1 MVHERKCKFT
11 IIAAFYVLIIVTEYN
26 YFCGMILIRKHLL
39 FILLAGTMSIFFSC
53 KKKDKIDNDSSLKLS
68 FSTDTIFFDTV
79 FSTIGSITQRLVV
92 YNDNDGMLSVTQ
104 IRLAGGD
111 ASNYRINID
120 GDPSLAVNDVEIP
133 GHDSIFIFVRVTI
146 DPNNQNTP
154 FVVADSILFSVN
166 GNLQDIDLVSWGQN
180 ARFFKQATLRGNIV
194 WDSLL
199 PYVIFGSIRID
210 TSSSLLIMPGC
221 KLFFHKSAYL
231 AVSYDASLQ
240 VYGNLEHPVRFQGD
254 RLDPFYRDLPGQWTG
269 ILMESGSKEH
279 VINYGIIKNGVFGIL
294 IDEPRNQMN
303 PMLILDN
310 TIIQN
315 TTADGI
321 FAYATSITSTNCVLA
336 NCGGSALWVEN
347 GGSYDFR
354 QLTIGNYWG
363 SSVRFAPSLY
373 IRNHSFDT
381 TGGQS
386 PGPLTNT
393 FFGNTIIYGSD
404 VNEIQFDE
412 MEGVPFE
419 IVFDHCLLRTQSPIT
434 DPQRYISCFANEDP
448 LFVDTQLF
456 DLRIDSLSPA
466 IGKGVQMGVPF
477 DIEGVDRGTAPDL
490 GAYQWVP
497 VR

>member
-1 MVHERKCKFT
+1 MNLSRIPF
-11 IIAAFYVLIIVTEYN
+11 ALFLFAGLF
-26 YFCGMILIRKHLL
+26 LL
-39 FILLAGTMSIFFSC
+39 LFSC
-53 KKKDKIDNDSSLKLS
+53 KKRDKIDTDPSLKLT
-68 FSTDTIFFDTV
+68 FSSDTVFFDTV
-79 FSTIGSITQRLVV
+79 FASIGSVTQRLIV
-92 YNDNDGMLSVTQ
+92 YNGNDGMVNIDQ

-120 GDPSLAVNDVEIP
+120 GSPSPSVSNVEIP
-133 GHDSIFIFVRVTI
+133 GHDSLFVFIRVTI

-154 FVVADSILFSVN
+154 FVVADSILFHVN

-180 ARFFKQATLRGNIV
+180 ARFFHQANLQGNIV

-199 PYVIFGSIRID
+199 PYVIYGSVRID

-221 KLFFHKSAYL
+221 KLYFHKNAYM
-231 AVSYDASLQ
+231 AVSFDASLK
-240 VYGNLEHPVRFQGD
+240 VYGTLDHPVRMQGD

-294 IDEPRNQMN
+294 IDEKRNQPD
-303 PMLILDN
+303 PMLMLDN
-310 TIIQN
+310 TIIRN
-315 TTADGI
+315 MTADAI
-321 FAYATSITSTNCVLA
+321 FAYATSITSTNCVIA

-363 SSVRFAPSLY
+363 SSVRTAPSLF

-381 TGGQS
+381 TGGQT

-393 FFGNTIIYGSD
+393 FFGNTIIYGSET
-404 VNEIQFDE
+404 NEIQFDE

-419 IVFDHCLLRTQSPIT
+419 IVFDHCLLRTQDPVT
-434 DPQRYISCFANEDP
+434 DPQRYISCFSNEDP
-448 LFVDTQLF
+448 LFVDPQLF
-456 DLRIDSLSPA
+456 DLRPDSLSPV
-466 IGKGVQMGVPF
+466 IGKGIQMGVPV
-477 DIEGVDRGTAPDL
+477 DIEGTDRGSAPDL
-490 GAYQWVP
+490 GAYEWVP
-497 VR
+497 SRR

>member
-1 MVHERKCKFT
+1 
-11 IIAAFYVLIIVTEYN
+11 
-26 YFCGMILIRKHLL
+26 
-39 FILLAGTMSIFFSC
+39 
-53 KKKDKIDNDSSLKLS
+53 
-68 FSTDTIFFDTV
+68 
-79 FSTIGSITQRLVV
+79 
-92 YNDNDGMLSVTQ
+92 
-104 IRLAGGD
+104 
-111 ASNYRINID
+111 
-120 GDPSLAVNDVEIP
+120 
-133 GHDSIFIFVRVTI
+133 
-146 DPNNQNTP
+146 
-154 FVVADSILFSVN
+154 
-166 GNLQDIDLVSWGQN
+166 
-180 ARFFKQATLRGNIV
+180 
-194 WDSLL
+194 
-199 PYVIFGSIRID
+199 
-210 TSSSLLIMPGC
+210 
-221 KLFFHKSAYL
+221 
-231 AVSYDASLQ
+231 
-240 VYGNLEHPVRFQGD
+240 
-254 RLDPFYRDLPGQWTG
+254 
-269 ILMESGSKEH
+269 
-279 VINYGIIKNGVFGIL
+279 
-294 IDEPRNQMN
+294 
-303 PMLILDN
+303 
-310 TIIQN
+310 
-315 TTADGI
+315 
-321 FAYATSITSTNCVLA
+321 
-336 NCGGSALWVEN
+336 LWVEN

-373 IRNHSFDT
+373 IRNHPFDT

-434 DPQRYISCFANEDP
+434 DPQRFISCFANEDP